1 MNSQNNNAEP
11 KLFTFTVPG
20 KPQGKARARTFYNS
34 KSGKMSS
41 VTPEKTVL
49 YENLV
54 KTCFRQKYGQ
64 GRFPDDAYVVA
75 NILAFFEPPKSISK
89 KKREDMLTGKIWPA
103 KKPDIDN
110 IAKVVLDALN
120 GIAYRD
126 DTQVVGLAIAKAY
139 GEEPRL
145 EITLGEAD
153 NT

>member
-1 MNSQNNNAEP
+1 MNSQNNNEP
-11 KLFTFTVPG
+11 KLFMFTVPG
-20 KPQGKARARTFYNS
+20 KPQGKARARTFYNGN
-34 KSGKMSS
+34 SGKMSS

-49 YENLV
+49 YENLI

-64 GRFPDDAYVVA
+64 ERFSDDAYIIVR
-75 NILAFFEPPKSISK
+75 ITAFFAPPKSVSK
-89 KKREDMLTGKIWPA
+89 KKRAEMLADKIRPA

-120 GIAYRD
+120 GIAYHD

-139 GEEPRL
+139 SEEPRL

>member
-1 MNSQNNNAEP
+1 MNSQNNNEEP

-34 KSGKMSS
+34 RSNKMSS
-41 VTPEKTVL
+41 MTPEKTVL
-49 YENLV
+49 YENLI

-64 GRFPDDAYVVA
+64 GFPDDAYVAA

-103 KKPDIDN
+103 KKPDSDN

-120 GIAYRD
+120 GIAYHD
-126 DTQVVGLAIAKAY
+126 DTQIIKLVVTKAY
-139 GEEPRL
+139 SEEAHL
-145 EITLGEAD
+145 SVTLAKLK
-153 NT
+153 